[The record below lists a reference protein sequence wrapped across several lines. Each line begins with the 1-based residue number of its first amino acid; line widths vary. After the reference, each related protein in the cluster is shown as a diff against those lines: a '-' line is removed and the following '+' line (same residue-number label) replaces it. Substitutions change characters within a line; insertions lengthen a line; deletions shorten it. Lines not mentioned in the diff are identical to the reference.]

1 MHTSGH
7 DLDPPTA
14 PFPDPSDV
22 DRLVRH
28 ALQIGRLAYFERNV
42 RTDEAQWN
50 LHMYRLF
57 GLPPDGPAPS
67 FAEVM
72 RRLHPADRAH
82 SLQAWQHSIDTCEPG
97 ESFYRLVHPDG
108 RIMAVHMVWDV
119 TRGED
124 GRALKI
130 CGLALDSSAAE
141 AVHTQVDELSQ
152 HLALAS
158 ALSRMGTWRH
168 ELASDQL
175 FWDQPMCEMLGYTA
189 PMPPM
194 SLEAARE
201 FIHPDDR
208 ERIRAAAARVV
219 DQPGPLT
226 QEFRMR
232 RRDGTYAPVASRRV
246 LHTDADGK
254 PVRVTGVMLDLSKE
268 HEARRQRQTLLEL
281 LELMTG
287 VTGVGLFH
295 YDLGTHAA
303 HWSAEAYRLWG
314 FEGRSTPPRLD
325 EVYAHIHP
333 DDVPRVQAAREQA
346 EREPGVVELE
356 YRVLRPDGG
365 HRHLLTRRTVLRDA
379 GGRASA
385 LVGVAMDVTPQ
396 REAAL
401 QQQALLKRLQL
412 ATSITGMGL
421 WEYDPRD
428 HSLIWNEGMFRL
440 FGQAPDL
447 AAGADP
453 RRLWQRAT
461 GQSGAGPVMSLDTFL
476 HDLVGASGLHESEWS
491 LPCGD
496 GATRWIAV
504 RSAVQRNEAGQAERV
519 LGVAWDVTSQRIA
532 EHERSERMA
541 AQRASLA
548 KSEFLSRMSHELRT
562 PLNAILGFAQVL
574 RSDIRQPLLEGQRQH
589 VEQIESAGWHLLNL
603 INEVLE
609 LSSIEAGALRMVPQ
623 DVALAPMVRDVCA
636 LVATEAERM
645 GITLDASG
653 VAPQLHVRAD
663 PTRLKQVLLNLAS
676 NAIKYNQPGGS
687 VTISSTSSTAPPGEA
702 GRTVR
707 IDVTDTGMGMNPDQR
722 QRLFQPFD
730 RLGREGGTVQGTG
743 IGLVIS
749 RRLTELMGGRLEVE
763 SEAGI
768 GSRFSVLLAGA
779 SEPGAAAASPGKDAG
794 PAPAGGEVRGRVLY
808 IEDNDV
814 NALLVREYLAMLP
827 GVTLET
833 ALTGLGGVVL
843 ASQCAPDLILVDLN
857 LPDITGY
864 EVLGRLRELPA
875 LARVPCVAVTAAALD
890 EDRQAALDAGFDACW
905 TKPLSLRDFLG
916 GVRQYLETR
925 TAAVT

>member
-7 DLDPPTA
+7 DLDSPTA
-14 PFPDPSDV
+14 RFPDPGDV

-42 RTDEAQWN
+42 QTDEAKWN
-50 LHMYRLF
+50 HHMYRLF
-57 GLPPDGPAPS
+57 GLSPDGPAPS

-72 RRLHPADRAH
+72 RRLHPADREH
-82 SLQAWQHSIDTCEPG
+82 SLKAWQHSVDTCEPG

-119 TRGED
+119 TRD
-124 GRALKI
+124 ANGRALKI

-175 FWDQPMCEMLGYTA
+175 FWDQPMCEMLGYTS

-194 SLEAARE
+194 SLDEARE

-208 ERIRAAAARVV
+208 ERIRVAAARVV

-232 RRDGTYAPVASRRV
+232 RRDGSYAPVASRRV

-268 HEARRQRQTLLEL
+268 YEARRQRQTLLEL

-295 YDLGTHAA
+295 YDLGTHAS

-314 FEGRSTPPRLD
+314 FEGRASPPALD

-346 EREPGVVELE
+346 QREAGVVELE
-356 YRVLRPDGG
+356 YRVLRPEGG
-365 HRHLLTRRTVLRDA
+365 LRHLLTRRTVLRDNA
-379 GGRASA
+379 GRPSA

-428 HSLIWNEGMFRL
+428 DSLVWNEGMFRL
-440 FGQAPDL
+440 FGKAPADAADDPRRWWRQASGTT
-447 AAGADP
+447 GADP
-453 RRLWQRAT
+453 
-461 GQSGAGPVMSLDTFL
+461 VHSLDAFL
-476 HDLVGASGLHESEWS
+476 RSLAGASGLHESEWS
-491 LPCGD
+491 LPCPD
-496 GATRWIAV
+496 GSTRWIAV
-504 RSAVQRNEAGQAERV
+504 RSAVQRDEAGQAERV

-574 RSDIRQPLLEGQRQH
+574 RSDARQPLLEGQRQH

-623 DVALAPMVRDVCA
+623 DIALVPIVRDVCA
-636 LVATEAERM
+636 LVATEAGRM
-645 GITLDASG
+645 GISLDASG
-653 VAPQLHVRAD
+653 VEPQLHVRAD

-687 VTISSTSSTAPPGEA
+687 VSITSVLLLEAPGTTA
-702 GRTVR
+702 RTVR
-707 IDVTDTGMGMNPDQR
+707 IDVTDTGLGMDPAQR

-730 RLGREGGTVQGTG
+730 RLGREASSVQGTG

-749 RRLTELMGGRLEVE
+749 RRLTELMGGRLEVT
-763 SEAGI
+763 SEAGV
-768 GSRFSVLLAGA
+768 GSRFSIVL
-779 SEPGAAAASPGKDAG
+779 PAATEAATGHTEDAG
-794 PAPAGGEVRGRVLY
+794 HAGGPPAGHPVRGRVLY

-814 NALLVREYLAMLP
+814 NALLVSEYLAMLP

-833 ALTGLGGVVL
+833 ALTGLSGVAL
-843 ASQCAPDLILVDLN
+843 AHQRPPDLILVDLN

-864 EVLGRLRELPA
+864 DVLSRLRESAA
-875 LARVPCVAVTAAALD
+875 LAQVPCVAVTAAALD
-890 EDRQAALDAGFDACW
+890 EDRQAAIEAGFDACW
-905 TKPLSLRDFLG
+905 TKPLSLRDFLS
-916 GVRQYLETR
+916 GVREYLEAR
-925 TAAVT
+925 PAPAS